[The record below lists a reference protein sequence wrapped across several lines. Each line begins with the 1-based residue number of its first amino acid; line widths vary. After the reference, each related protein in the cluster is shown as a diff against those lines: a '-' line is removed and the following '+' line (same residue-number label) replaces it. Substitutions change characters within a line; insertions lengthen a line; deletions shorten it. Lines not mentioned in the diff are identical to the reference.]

1 MTFIIVFLLVCLV
14 LGFDGP
20 RNIFEDTI
28 KAVAF
33 YGLLI
38 FLGLALGE
46 TFGWLAVLLV
56 VLFYV
61 FKIAHIRSKNYNTTY

>member
-56 VLFYV
+56 VLFYGLLPMWIN
-61 FKIAHIRSKNYNTTY
+61 FY